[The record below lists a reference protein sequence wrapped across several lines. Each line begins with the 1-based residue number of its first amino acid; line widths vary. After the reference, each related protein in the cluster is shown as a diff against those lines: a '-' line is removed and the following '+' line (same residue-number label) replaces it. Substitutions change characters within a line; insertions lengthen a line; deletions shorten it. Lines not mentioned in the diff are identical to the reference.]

1 MANEEKKNHYT
12 SFVMHYRIRFD
23 VWRLSKEF
31 LEALHNKWGDL
42 PKIYFTHHKFREWWE
57 ISYSTRFKGL
67 GGGGGTPTYKLY
79 HPLVNTKVVCLSWLV
94 IFQVQLLI
102 YFLQLLSLYRKGILD
117 ALIVESKAKCS
128 WTLLKLLQI
137 NLLFKTLQNY
147 ILNQFKT
154 TGCTHT
160 SVCVADCYFIVNVPD
175 LPFVSPIVKD
185 H

>member
-1 MANEEKKNHYT
+1 MHEGSVRNFWKPYTINGVTCLKNILPIT
-12 SFVMHYRIRFD
+12 SLENDERF
-23 VWRLSKEF
+23 
-31 LEALHNKWGDL
+31 HTQPDL
-42 PKIYFTHHKFREWWE
+42 
-57 ISYSTRFKGL
+57 KGW

-79 HPLVNTKVVCLSWLV
+79 HPLVNTKVICLSWLV